1 MVDLTSKASRTE
13 RVQVRLTQAESAD
26 LAKRGEA
33 LSRTHSGL
41 TKPDGSINLSA
52 VLRYLAFRAGR

>member
-13 RVQVRLTQAESAD
+13 RVQVRLTEAESAD
-26 LAKRGEA
+26 LSKRGKT
-33 LSRTHSGL
+33 LSRTVSGL

-52 VLRYLAFRAGR
+52 VLRHLAFKAGR